1 MLSMK
6 KLYEVSVSVEKVITR
21 TIEAESEEQAT
32 EMVNQQLMNSREDF
46 AQILDS
52 IVKEIKD

>member
-1 MLSMK
+1 MK

-21 TIEAESEEQAT
+21 TIEAEYEEQAT
-32 EMVNQQLMNSREDF
+32 ELVNQQLMNSREDF